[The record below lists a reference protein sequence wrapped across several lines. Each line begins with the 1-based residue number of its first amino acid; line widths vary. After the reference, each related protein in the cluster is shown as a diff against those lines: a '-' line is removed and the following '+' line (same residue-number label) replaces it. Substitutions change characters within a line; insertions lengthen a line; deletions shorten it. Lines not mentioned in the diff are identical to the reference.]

1 MKMVFLIANCSS
13 KINIY
18 ISPSTCL
25 YKTMGLYTRG
35 LIHGAGGVRFLLGLQ
50 AGSEGVSIH
59 RMAYTW
65 GSTYGMFSD
74 QEDRHIKL
82 VLLDLFNKF

>member
-13 KINIY
+13 KINIIY

-74 QEDRHIKL
+74 QEEKTY
-82 VLLDLFNKF
+82 